1 MYLLDETENL
11 GDGQRN
17 DARRVDSALH
27 GVRLSG
33 RRLPV
38 GKDGAIYA
46 LKGRVYDV
54 LGQRV
59 VDVDRL
65 RIVAEHVVCIFL
77 RMHHNKEDYKRGEEK
92 ESKRA

>member
-11 GDGQRN
+11 GDGQWN
-17 DARRVDSALH
+17 DARRVDFALH

-65 RIVAEHVVCIFL
+65 RIVAEHVVCIFFVL
-77 RMHHNKEDYKRGEEK
+77 RAPTKTIISTWGGKRE
-92 ESKRA
+92 